1 VPRPKRRSGVGGSAP
16 AARDRGQAF
25 GPLGG
30 RVPAPRGA
38 LIGWRDRRC
47 RRPRGGGGGR
57 EVVRGRNARAMYSKR
72 TGRISAIFCGIFRD
86 FSPRIRIG
94 DGGRGDWTAAIAG
107 DGVCRGSRRGGGSER
122 RRRTERERGGGYLSD
137 GVRAIREADKFFPL
151 CLGLAFSAVF
161 CFLREGRGG

>member
-1 VPRPKRRSGVGGSAP
+1 VPRPKRRSGGGGSAP

-94 DGGRGDWTAAIAG
+94 GGGVEGAGRRRSPETGSVGGRAAAAAP
-107 DGVCRGSRRGGGSER
+107 SGGGAR
-122 RRRTERERGGGYLSD
+122 RERERWLS
-137 GVRAIREADKFFPL
+137 IR
-151 CLGLAFSAVF
+151 
-161 CFLREGRGG
+161 RGKGD